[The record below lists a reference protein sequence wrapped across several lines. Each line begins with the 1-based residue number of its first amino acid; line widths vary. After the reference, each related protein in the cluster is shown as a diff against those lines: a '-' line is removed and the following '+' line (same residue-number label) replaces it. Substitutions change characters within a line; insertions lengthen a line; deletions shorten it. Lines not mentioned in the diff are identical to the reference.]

1 MIAAAIL
8 GYGIAYWFGD
18 KIGHWLLKRPDNFW
32 FKRRYL
38 IQAHEFYEKHGG
50 KALILGRLMPI
61 IRTFLPI
68 VAGMAEMTHR
78 RFTFFNIVG
87 ALIWCG
93 GITLAGFFLGD
104 VIPNIDEYILPIIIV
119 IIVISLLPPLIQ
131 FLRMRSKKSS

>member
-1 MIAAAIL
+1 
-8 GYGIAYWFGD
+8 
-18 KIGHWLLKRPDNFW
+18 
-32 FKRRYL
+32 
-38 IQAHEFYEKHGG
+38 
-50 KALILGRLMPI
+50 MPI

-104 VIPNIDEYILPIIIV
+104 VIPNIDEYILPHYYCNHCHFIITPAHPIFTHEEQEIV
-119 IIVISLLPPLIQ
+119 VDTYV
-131 FLRMRSKKSS
+131 KKLWLNIMTMG